1 MGQLS
6 DLPNLGPV
14 AVTQLKKVGIETPE
28 QLRQVGAEAAWL
40 RIRAQVDDGAC
51 LHMLQG
57 LKGAE
62 LGVKKTLL
70 SPAQKAALN
79 TFFKKYKGG

>member
-1 MGQLS
+1 MEALS

-14 AVTQLKKVGIETPE
+14 AVKNLKKVGIETPE
-28 QLRQVGAEAAWL
+28 QLREVGAEEAWL
-40 RIRAQVDDGAC
+40 RIRTRVDDGVC

-62 LGVKKTLL
+62 LGIKKTLL
-70 SPAQKAALN
+70 STEQKAALN
-79 TFFKKYKGG
+79 TFFKKF